1 MTCCRCRSLLLE
13 RLAPSNSATC
23 QSRSWG
29 RGVGCD
35 GTEGSKTSS
44 SWRSCHQDQLPHRN
58 PQSEQN
64 LFFLFNLTSFPFA
77 RRYTMGKK
85 GGHKKKEAAAAA
97 VEEEAVVPSGPSQVF
112 VDVDYLYELM
122 TFLSRRDLLQTAER
136 VAQRWRAVSHSLG
149 TWDGLVERF
158 FHVVPRPPSAFVQG
172 ASRGADGAEADSGR
186 RRAMSR
192 RRRLNEE
199 RAVYGLLMA
208 GAVAQAAAFRGSPRG
223 GEAKKSGGG
232 EGGSEEGEG
241 GAAGERLPEGKEGQ
255 SGEGAGAEAARLVL
269 QVNDSMRATIEEWR
283 HDVEPRI
290 ADRVQST
297 FLPWSVADEGEADTA
312 YVDEERK
319 SRERKRERE
328 REMDSAARAVRC
340 VRTIQW

>member
-1 MTCCRCRSLLLE
+1 
-13 RLAPSNSATC
+13 
-23 QSRSWG
+23 
-29 RGVGCD
+29 
-35 GTEGSKTSS
+35 
-44 SWRSCHQDQLPHRN
+44 
-58 PQSEQN
+58 
-64 LFFLFNLTSFPFA
+64 
-77 RRYTMGKK
+77 MGKK
-85 GGHKKKEAAAAA
+85 GHKKKEAAAAAA

-112 VDVDYLYELM
+112 VDVEYLYELM
-122 TFLSRRDLLQTAER
+122 TFLSRRDLLRTAER

-199 RAVYGLLMA
+199 RAVYGLLMS
-208 GAVAQAAAFRGSPRG
+208 GAVAQAAAFRGSPG
-223 GEAKKSGGG
+223 GEEATKSGGG
-232 EGGSEEGEG
+232 EGGGEEGEG
-241 GAAGERLPEGKEGQ
+241 GAAGERLPEGKERRGEG
-255 SGEGAGAEAARLVL
+255 GEGAGAAAARLVL
-269 QVNDSMRATIEEWR
+269 QVDDTMRATIEEWR

-312 YVDEERK
+312 YVEEERK
-319 SRERKRERE
+319 SIEERE
-328 REMDSAARAVRC
+328 REKDGFCCPCCSLCA
-340 VRTIQW
+340 